1 MQHSIH
7 SWLTHWREKRRNDLL
22 LLYYWRFNCV
32 HNKIIEREIK
42 LIYSFSIHSLLID
55 QYQMQW
61 ERKSILNFSFQKNI
75 CVFSYVASLLGH
87 PVRMAVCFSLLLLFR
102 FQKKKNNH
110 HFFFRANEQLH
121 QVFVVL
127 ISQFVF
133 ISFHISLSFVL
144 VSIKPVKLSSS
155 LSQQSTIGDNSP
167 SNSSTASSS
176 VKPKSGLS
184 RNSRYT

>member
-1 MQHSIH
+1 MKNPAKWFYLFYLLFYILNCFLILGVQHSIH

-102 FQKKKNNH
+102 FQKKKKTIIIFSLEQTNNYTR
-110 HFFFRANEQLH
+110 FLLFWFLNL
-121 QVFVVL
+121 FL
-127 ISQFVF
+127 FLF
-133 ISFHISLSFVL
+133 IF
-144 VSIKPVKLSSS
+144 
-155 LSQQSTIGDNSP
+155 
-167 SNSSTASSS
+167 
-176 VKPKSGLS
+176 LS
-184 RNSRYT
+184 RLC